1 MSELFIIA
9 KKRINATVVLPC
21 IRQGRLMPCAPG
33 HDPPLEGRD
42 WNHSFTD
49 VFQMDLIHDF
59 ISITYMQEEG
69 FQEILVQNP
78 SHGEYKFCH
87 IR

>member
-9 KKRINATVVLPC
+9 KRIC
-21 IRQGRLMPCAPG
+21 IRQGRLMPYATG
-33 HDPPLEGRD
+33 HDPSLEGRD

-59 ISITYMQEEG
+59 ISITYMQEEVD
-69 FQEILVQNP
+69 QQILMQNP